1 MQINDLLAA
10 MQLTLRR
17 EILAALAALWVFGHI
32 GHSRVASASTDLAS
46 PASDVRS
53 VVLAGKIVTMNAARD
68 VWPNGAL
75 WVHNGV
81 IVAVARDR
89 EALESAVGE
98 LPNPAGD
105 AQQIQALRAARVVHV
120 NGVIYPGLIDLHN
133 HPEYAIYP
141 LLPIKRKYKD
151 RYEWRFYDD
160 DYARRIT
167 NLNTLLTAPH
177 YLDLALEVGRYGEY
191 KALVGGTTSLQGG
204 RANLA
209 YAKEECLVRN
219 IETSPVASRLAFS
232 RVDIGRDAAEWQ
244 RMREE
249 RNNGTLVVHLAEG
262 VGPRM
267 ANEFEALKRSG
278 LLGPE
283 LVAIHGVGLTG
294 VQFKEMAS
302 VGAKLVWSPLSNFLL
317 YGQTAD
323 IAVARAA
330 GVKLSL
336 APDWTPS
343 GSKSILGELKV
354 ADLVNIHQLG
364 GTLSN
369 RELVEMV
376 TINPAEAMGWQG
388 RLGTIAPGYLA
399 DLVIVDDSVDDPY
412 RNLVLATE
420 ENVRL
425 VMIRGDALYGDQ
437 TLMGLFR
444 FAGELE
450 VLPVGRQG
458 VSSRA
463 ASRVKVLAPNCPA
476 TSLPKMSFQE
486 TAGRLQQAL
495 LLRPA
500 DVAKRISL
508 EQFSKDFL
516 ICGAGKPNDVPTSA
530 DAQRLLACRFQ
541 LPFETTRL
549 SPLATNADTQFFK
562 TLVTNPNLPSYLKR
576 LPGYYSTNQG
586 AKRSTTQS
594 PAGSIR

>member
-1 MQINDLLAA
+1 MQVNELSADG
-10 MQLTLRR
+10 LRR
-17 EILAALAALWVFGHI
+17 VLLSVLAGLWVFGQPLTATA
-32 GHSRVASASTDLAS
+32 GAVAAS
-46 PASDVRS
+46 PAGDIRS

-81 IVAVARDR
+81 IVAAAPDRD
-89 EALESAVGE
+89 ALEAAVGE
-98 LPNPAGD
+98 LATAAPPD
-105 AQQIQALRAARVVHV
+105 ASPVQALRAAPVVHV
-120 NGVIYPGLIDLHN
+120 KGVIYPGLIDLHN

-177 YLDLALEVGRYGEY
+177 YLDLSLEIGRYGEY
-191 KALVGGTTSLQGG
+191 KALVGGTTSLQGA

-219 IETSPVASRLAFS
+219 IETSPVANRLAFS

-249 RNNGTLVVHLAEG
+249 RTTGMLVVHLAEG

-283 LVAIHGVGLTG
+283 LVAIHGVGLTAA
-294 VQFKEMAS
+294 QFKEMANA
-302 VGAKLVWSPLSNFLL
+302 GAKLVWSPLSNFLL

-323 IAVARAA
+323 IAAARAA

-364 GTLSN
+364 GALSD

-376 TINPAEAMGWQG
+376 TLNPAEAMGWQG
-388 RLGTIAPGYLA
+388 RLGAIGQGYLA
-399 DLVIVDDSVDDPY
+399 DLVIVDDAVNDPY

-437 TLMGLFR
+437 KLMGLFR
-444 FAGELE
+444 VASALE
-450 VLPVGRQG
+450 VVAVERPG
-458 VSSRA
+458 VTTRA
-463 ASRVKVLAPNCPA
+463 TPRVKVLAPNCPS
-476 TSLPKMSFQE
+476 TSLPVMSLQE
-486 TAGRLQQAL
+486 TTERLRQAL

-500 DVAKRISL
+500 DVAKRISI

-516 ICGAGKPNDVPTSA
+516 VCGAGKPSDMPTA
-530 DAQRLLACRFQ
+530 IDAKRLLACRFQ

-549 SPLATNADTQFFK
+549 SPLITNADPQFFK
-562 TLVTNPNLPSYLKR
+562 TLVTNPNI
-576 LPGYYSTNQG
+576 PGYLRQLPAYYSAQG

-594 PAGSIR
+594 PAGSVR

>member
-1 MQINDLLAA
+1 MQVKDQSAR
-10 MQLTLRR
+10 MQRGVGWVLVSFLTTW
-17 EILAALAALWVFGHI
+17 WVFCHPSKAI
-32 GHSRVASASTDLAS
+32 ADVVAVA
-46 PASDVRS
+46 PASDLRS
-53 VVLAGKIVTMNAARD
+53 VVLTGKIVTMNAARD
-68 VWPNGAL
+68 VWPEGAV

-81 IVAVARDR
+81 IVAAAPDR
-89 EALESAVGE
+89 MALEAAI
-98 LPNPAGD
+98 AGTP
-105 AQQIQALRAARVVHV
+105 QVQALQAAPVVNV

-160 DYARRIT
+160 NYARRIT

-177 YLDLALEVGRYGEY
+177 YLDLGLEVGRYGEY
-191 KALVGGTTSLQGG
+191 KALVGGTTSLQGA

-244 RMREE
+244 RMLEE
-249 RNNGTLVVHLAEG
+249 RSAGILVVHLAEG

-294 VQFKEMAS
+294 MQFKQMAQA
-302 VGAKLVWSPLSNFLL
+302 GAKLVWSPLSNFLL

-323 IAVARAA
+323 IAAARAA

-364 GTLSN
+364 GALSS

-376 TINPAEAMGWQG
+376 TVNPAEAMGWQG
-388 RLGTIAPGYLA
+388 RLGAIAPGYLA
-399 DLVIVDDSVDDPY
+399 DLVIVDDTVDDPY

-420 ENVRL
+420 NNVRL

-437 TLMGLFR
+437 ALMGLFR
-444 FAGELE
+444 VSAVLE
-450 VLPVGRQG
+450 VIAGSGQSA
-458 VSSRA
+458 SSRA
-463 ASRVKVLAPNCPA
+463 LSRVKVLAPNCPS
-476 TSLPKMSFQE
+476 TSLPTMSLQE
-486 TAGRLQQAL
+486 TTNRLRQAL
-495 LLRPA
+495 ALRPA
-500 DVAKRISL
+500 DVARRISI

-516 ICGAGKPNDVPTSA
+516 ICGAGKPNDVPTA
-530 DAQRLLACRFQ
+530 TDAKRLLACRFQ
-541 LPFETTRL
+541 LPFETTQL
-549 SPLATNADTQFFK
+549 SPLTTSADRQFFS
-562 TLVTNPNLPSYLKR
+562 TLVQNPNIPDYLRKLPA
-576 LPGYYSTNQG
+576 YYSHDQG
-586 AKRSTTQS
+586 ARRSTTQS
-594 PAGSIR
+594 PAGGSR

>member
-1 MQINDLLAA
+1 
-10 MQLTLRR
+10 
-17 EILAALAALWVFGHI
+17 
-32 GHSRVASASTDLAS
+32 
-46 PASDVRS
+46 
-53 VVLAGKIVTMNAARD
+53 
-68 VWPNGAL
+68 
-75 WVHNGV
+75 
-81 IVAVARDR
+81 
-89 EALESAVGE
+89 
-98 LPNPAGD
+98 
-105 AQQIQALRAARVVHV
+105 
-120 NGVIYPGLIDLHN
+120 LIDLHN

-167 NLNTLLTAPH
+167 HLNALLTAPH
-177 YLDLALEVGRYGEY
+177 YLDLGLEVGRYGEY
-191 KALVGGTTSLQGG
+191 KALVGGTTSLQGA

-219 IETSPVASRLAFS
+219 IETSPVANRLAFS

-249 RNNGTLVVHLAEG
+249 RNSGMLVIHLAEG

-283 LVAIHGVGLTG
+283 LVAIHGVGLTRP
-294 VQFKEMAS
+294 QFKELANA
-302 VGAKLVWSPLSNFLL
+302 GAKLVWSPLSNFLL
-317 YGQTAD
+317 YGQTVD
-323 IAVARAA
+323 IAAAHAA

-364 GTLSN
+364 GALSD

-376 TINPAEAMGWQG
+376 TVNPAEAMGWQG
-388 RLGTIAPGYLA
+388 RLGSIAPGYLA
-399 DLVIVDDSVDDPY
+399 DLVVVDDAVQDPY

-420 ENVRL
+420 ENIRL

-437 TLMGLFR
+437 TLMGRFR
-444 FAGELE
+444 VATALE
-450 VLPVGRQG
+450 VVADVGPRA
-458 VSSRA
+458 SRRVA
-463 ASRVKVLAPNCPA
+463 PRVKVLAPNCPS
-476 TSLPKMSFQE
+476 TSLPNMSLQE
-486 TAGRLQQAL
+486 AADKLQQAL
-495 LLRPA
+495 MLRPA
-500 DVAKRISL
+500 DVAKRISV

-516 ICGAGKPNDVPTSA
+516 VCGAGKPSEVPSA
-530 DAQRLLACRFQ
+530 TDAKRLLACRFQ

-549 SPLATNADTQFFK
+549 SPLTTNADPQFFK
-562 TLVTNPNLPSYLKR
+562 TLVTNPNIPAYLRQLPT
-576 LPGYYSTNQG
+576 YYSAQG
-586 AKRSTTQS
+586 AKRSITQS
-594 PAGSIR
+594 PAGSTR

>member
-1 MQINDLLAA
+1 MHAIRDESGVTMQVKDQSAR
-10 MQLTLRR
+10 MQRGVGWVLVSFLTTW
-17 EILAALAALWVFGHI
+17 WVFCHPSKAI
-32 GHSRVASASTDLAS
+32 ADVVPAA
-46 PASDVRS
+46 PASDLRS
-53 VVLAGKIVTMNAARD
+53 VVLTGKIVTMNAARD

-249 RNNGTLVVHLAEG
+249 RNNGMLVVHLAEG

-267 ANEFEALKRSG
+267 ANEFEAL
-278 LLGPE
+278 
-283 LVAIHGVGLTG
+283 
-294 VQFKEMAS
+294 
-302 VGAKLVWSPLSNFLL
+302 
-317 YGQTAD
+317 
-323 IAVARAA
+323 
-330 GVKLSL
+330 
-336 APDWTPS
+336 
-343 GSKSILGELKV
+343 
-354 ADLVNIHQLG
+354 
-364 GTLSN
+364 
-369 RELVEMV
+369 
-376 TINPAEAMGWQG
+376 
-388 RLGTIAPGYLA
+388 
-399 DLVIVDDSVDDPY
+399 
-412 RNLVLATE
+412 
-420 ENVRL
+420 
-425 VMIRGDALYGDQ
+425 
-437 TLMGLFR
+437 
-444 FAGELE
+444 
-450 VLPVGRQG
+450 
-458 VSSRA
+458 
-463 ASRVKVLAPNCPA
+463 
-476 TSLPKMSFQE
+476 
-486 TAGRLQQAL
+486 
-495 LLRPA
+495 
-500 DVAKRISL
+500 
-508 EQFSKDFL
+508 
-516 ICGAGKPNDVPTSA
+516 
-530 DAQRLLACRFQ
+530 
-541 LPFETTRL
+541 
-549 SPLATNADTQFFK
+549 
-562 TLVTNPNLPSYLKR
+562 
-576 LPGYYSTNQG
+576 
-586 AKRSTTQS
+586 
-594 PAGSIR
+594 

>member
-1 MQINDLLAA
+1 MQVKDQSAR
-10 MQLTLRR
+10 MQRGVGWVLVSFLTTW
-17 EILAALAALWVFGHI
+17 WVFCHPSKAI
-32 GHSRVASASTDLAS
+32 ADVVPAA
-46 PASDVRS
+46 PASDLRS
-53 VVLAGKIVTMNAARD
+53 VVLTGKIVTMNAARD

-249 RNNGTLVVHLAEG
+249 RNNGMLVVHLAEG

>member
-1 MQINDLLAA
+1 MQFNDLTAFSRQRRRRLSLSFSAVLWLFGLPSAA
-10 MQLTLRR
+10 IAG
-17 EILAALAALWVFGHI
+17 EIA
-32 GHSRVASASTDLAS
+32 AS
-46 PASDVRS
+46 PASDIRS

-81 IVAVARDR
+81 ISAVAPSR
-89 EALESAVGE
+89 EALEAAV
-98 LPNPAGD
+98 AD
-105 AQQIQALRAARVVHV
+105 ATDIQALRAAPVVHV
-120 NGVIYPGLIDLHN
+120 KGAIYPGLIDLHN

-191 KALVGGTTSLQGG
+191 KALLGGTTSLQGA
-204 RANLA
+204 RSNLA

-249 RNNGTLVVHLAEG
+249 RTSGMLVVHLAEG

-283 LVAIHGVGLTG
+283 LVAIHGVGLTAA
-294 VQFKEMAS
+294 QFKEMAN

-323 IAVARAA
+323 IAAARAA

-364 GTLSN
+364 GAFSN

-376 TINPAEAMGWQG
+376 TVNPAEAMGWQG
-388 RLGTIAPGYLA
+388 KLGSIAPGYLA
-399 DLVIVDDSVDDPY
+399 DLVIVDDTVEDPY
-412 RNLVLATE
+412 RNLVLAIE
-420 ENVRL
+420 DNVRL

-437 TLMGLFR
+437 SLMALFR
-444 FAGELE
+444 SAAALE
-450 VLPVGRQG
+450 VVAEGGQRTKPQ
-458 VSSRA
+458 A
-463 ASRVKVLAPNCPA
+463 APRVKVLAPNCPS
-476 TSLPKMSFQE
+476 TSLPNMSLQE
-486 TAGRLQQAL
+486 TADKLQQAL
-495 LLRPA
+495 MLRPA
-500 DVAKRISL
+500 DVAKRISI

-516 ICGAGKPNDVPTSA
+516 ICGAGKPGDVPTVA
-530 DAQRLLACRFQ
+530 DAKRLLACRFQ

-549 SPLATNADTQFFK
+549 SPLSTNADPQFFK
-562 TLVTNPNLPSYLKR
+562 TLVANPNIPAYLKR
-576 LPGYYSTNQG
+576 LPKYYSVGQG

-594 PAGSIR
+594 PAHSIR